1 MSKLKLTKKVNIMD
15 KKAVIFYW
23 PHNRPFMHDGDEFR
37 RQAFAC
43 KQWYEDN
50 GYSVDMR
57 EIPKGKAYVRRNY
70 VMTILS
76 QYAHNEIDRVIF
88 LCHGAPKSFGAGFN
102 TTNVHVL
109 ANYISRVAKSNAT
122 ITLFSCLTG
131 KKPVGGLAE
140 VLSTD
145 SGLRVFAH
153 KTRGHTTRNPFKRVF
168 FRGKMANLYPENRE
182 GMKELKKHFRTAD
195 DSFPIAFLEGF
206 AVHQKGART
215 E

>member
-1 MSKLKLTKKVNIMD
+1 V
-15 KKAVIFYW
+15 Y
-23 PHNRPFMHDGDEFR
+23 G
-37 RQAFAC
+37 
-43 KQWYEDN
+43 
-50 GYSVDMR
+50 
-57 EIPKGKAYVRRNY
+57 RNE
-70 VMTILS
+70 L
-76 QYAHNEIDRVIF
+76 NRVIF
-88 LCHGAPKSFGAGFN
+88 LCHGSPNSFGGGFN
-102 TTNVHVL
+102 VSNISML
-109 ANYISRVAKSNAT
+109 ANRLSYVAKSNAT

-195 DSFPIAFLEGF
+195 DNFPLAFLEGF
-206 AVHQKGART
+206 AVQKKG
-215 E
+215 